1 MLLDI
6 THEAMVV
13 LVAQYMVMQ
22 FTLLHEI
29 SNPSQWSCEKNSQKM
44 HFLMQQKQASLH
56 LLVFLLASMRKGQLT
71 DIHMQLAFFKPP
83 KLAKKQLHSCKYQD
97 IVVGIISF
105 VLKTNKNSI
114 LWNKLDIFIQ
124 INSYFSLLAK
134 IHPLHTLEIIW
145 SE

>member
-1 MLLDI
+1 MLFVGK
-6 THEAMVV
+6 HEKGAVDRYTY
-13 LVAQYMVMQ
+13 VA
-22 FTLLHEI
+22 
-29 SNPSQWSCEKNSQKM
+29 S
-44 HFLMQQKQASLH
+44 
-56 LLVFLLASMRKGQLT
+56 
-71 DIHMQLAFFKPP
+71 FFKPP

-105 VLKTNKNSI
+105 VLKTKKNSI

>member
-71 DIHMQLAFFKPP
+71 DIHMQLAFLNHPNLP
-83 KLAKKQLHSCKYQD
+83 KNSYIVVNIRILQLELFLLCKKQIR
-97 IVVGIISF
+97 IVFSETNLMYSF
-105 VLKTNKNSI
+105 KSI
-114 LWNKLDIFIQ
+114 PIFLYLQ
-124 INSYFSLLAK
+124 RY
-134 IHPLHTLEIIW
+134 TLFTLQK
-145 SE
+145 